1 MAKLKIAHKQTNG
14 TLSDQT
20 VRPLLADGTTQVG
33 GTGGKGQSITSTG
46 VKTIAVTYNTTANA
60 QVTTGY
66 IFNQKGIHEFRVA
79 NAAAEG
85 TSVTNVTLVNK
96 ATTALLASEAT
107 IACYN
112 TSNVAFNASRIT
124 NKYVYDFSGNRYRY
138 VLATN
143 VATTTFANV
152 ASN

>member
-20 VRPLLADGTTQVG
+20 VRPLLDDGTTQVG
-33 GTGGKGQSITSTG
+33 GTGGPGQSVTSTG
-46 VKTIAVTYNTTANA
+46 VKTIAVTYNTDANV

-66 IFNQKGIHEFRVA
+66 IFNQKGIKEFRVA
-79 NAAAEG
+79 NAAAVG
-85 TSVTNVTLVNK
+85 TAVTNVTLVDK
-96 ATTALLASEAT
+96 ATTALLAGEAT

-112 TSNVAFNASRIT
+112 TSSVAFNAKRIT
-124 NKYVYDFSGNRYRY
+124 NKFVYDFSGNRYRY
-138 VLATN
+138 VLADN
-143 VATTTFANV
+143 VATATFANV